1 MKYTAKIRDTSSPE
15 TFTISYVDDYWR
27 VLKSKSYQYG
37 YGETLFTG
45 YSHIQK
51 GDVVIV
57 SEKHIDFRY
66 NNENFDLESNR
77 GIWETLTY
85 QYPVPNT
92 GNKLAGCITK
102 DGKMFAI
109 PYEELIFINKI
120 LLY

>member
-1 MKYTAKIRDTSSPE
+1 MTIDIEHKNIPE
-15 TFTISYVDDYWR
+15 TFTISYVDDYWKS
-27 VLKSKSYQYG
+27 LQSKSYKYG

-57 SEKHIDFRY
+57 SEKHINFRY
-66 NNENFDLESNR
+66 NFELFDEEANV
-77 GIWETLTY
+77 GIWGTLTY

-92 GNKLAGCITK
+92 DNKLAWCITK

-109 PYEELIFINKI
+109 PYDELIFINKI
-120 LLY
+120 LL

>member
-1 MKYTAKIRDTSSPE
+1 MKYTAKYHDNTLPE
-15 TFTISYVDDYWR
+15 AFTISYVDNYWKI
-27 VLKSKSYQYG
+27 LKGKPYSYG

-57 SEKHIDFRY
+57 SEKHIEFRY
-66 NNENFDLESNR
+66 NNKNFDMESNR
-77 GIWETLTY
+77 GIWGTLTY

-92 GNKLAGCITK
+92 DNKLAGCITK

-109 PYEELIFINKI
+109 PYDELIFINKI
-120 LLY
+120 LM

>member
-1 MKYTAKIRDTSSPE
+1 MTINIEHKNIQE

-27 VLKSKSYQYG
+27 VLKYKSYQYG

-66 NNENFDLESNR
+66 NNENFDMESNR

-92 GNKLAGCITK
+92 DNKLAGCITK

-120 LLY
+120 LM